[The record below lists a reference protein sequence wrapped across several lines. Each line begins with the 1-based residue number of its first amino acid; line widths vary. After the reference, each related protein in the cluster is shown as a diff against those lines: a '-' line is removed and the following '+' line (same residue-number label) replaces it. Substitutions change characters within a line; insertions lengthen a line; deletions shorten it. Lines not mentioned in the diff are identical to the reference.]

1 VLLDAAR
8 ESSMRPTV
16 RSRRLGAQLR
26 SYREQARLDQT
37 RVAGAIGIKQA
48 HMSSIENGRTKI
60 SAEKLATLVE
70 ELQIPAE
77 TTARM
82 EDLRARAHVPGWWQD
97 YGDILSEPVQALIE
111 LEEDASWIRSF
122 DGQVITGLLQIRGYA
137 ERIITASAPHL
148 RVGDIDRY
156 LELRMRRQQ
165 YLTKGMRLTAIMS
178 EAALRQQVG
187 GPALLRKQLQHLT
200 AATREYDVT
209 VQVVP
214 FTADAHAALC
224 DQFEIIQWPLETD
237 PEAVYVDGQTSWRVH
252 ERNREI
258 RQYNHAFGSV
268 QSQALSTPDSIE
280 LIGDLIE
287 ELPT

>member
-1 VLLDAAR
+1 
-8 ESSMRPTV
+8 MRPTV
-16 RSRRLGAQLR
+16 RSRRLGTQLR
-26 SYREQARLDQT
+26 SYREQAHLDQT
-37 RVAGAIGIKQA
+37 RVAGVIGIKQA

-60 SAEKLATLVE
+60 SAEKLATLVDA
-70 ELQIPAE
+70 LGIPAE
-77 TTARM
+77 VAARM

-97 YGDILSEPVQALIE
+97 YGDILSEPIQALIE

-122 DGQVITGLLQIRGYA
+122 DGPVIPGLLQIREYA
-137 ERIITASAPHL
+137 ERIITAGSMHL

-165 YLTKGMRLTAIMS
+165 RLAEGMRLTAIMS
-178 EAALRQQVG
+178 ETAIRQQVG
-187 GPALLRKQLQHLT
+187 GPALLREQLHHLT
-200 AATREYDVT
+200 RMVREHDVT

-214 FTADAHAALC
+214 FTADAHAALG

-237 PEAVYVDGQTSWRVH
+237 PEAVYVDGLTSYIVH
-252 ERNREI
+252 ERNHEI

>member
-1 VLLDAAR
+1 
-8 ESSMRPTV
+8 MRPTV

-26 SYREQARLDQT
+26 SYREDAHLDQT

-60 SAEKLATLVE
+60 SAEKLAVLVE

-77 TTARM
+77 SAARM
-82 EDLRARAHVPGWWQD
+82 EDLRARAHIPGWWQD

-122 DGQVITGLLQIRGYA
+122 DGPVIPGLLQIRGYA

-178 EAALRQQVG
+178 EAAVRQQVG
-187 GPALLRKQLQHLT
+187 GPTLLRKQLHHLT
-200 AATREYDVT
+200 CMVREYDVT

-214 FTADAHAALC
+214 FTADAHAALG
-224 DQFEIIQWPLETD
+224 DQFVIIQWPLEND
-237 PEAVYVDGQTSWRVH
+237 PEAVCVDGLTSWVVH
-252 ERNREI
+252 EGNGDI
-258 RQYNHAFGSV
+258 RRYNHAFGSV
-268 QSQALSTPDSIE
+268 QGRALSPQDSIA
-280 LIGDLIE
+280 LISDLIE

>member
-1 VLLDAAR
+1 
-8 ESSMRPTV
+8 MRPTV

-26 SYREQARLDQT
+26 GYREQAHLDQT
-37 RVAGAIGIKQA
+37 RVAGTIGIKQA

-60 SAEKLATLVE
+60 SAEKLAALVD
-70 ELQIPAE
+70 ELHIPAE
-77 TTARM
+77 AASRM

-97 YGDILSEPVQALIE
+97 FGDILSEPVQALIE

-122 DGQVITGLLQIRGYA
+122 DGQVITGLLQIREYA
-137 ERIITASAPHL
+137 ERIITASTPHL

-156 LELRMRRQQ
+156 LELRMRRQER
-165 YLTKGMRLTAIMS
+165 LNKGVRLTAIMS
-178 EAALRQQVG
+178 EAAIRQQVG
-187 GPALLRKQLQHLT
+187 GPELLRTQLRHLT
-200 AATREYDVT
+200 RAVREYDVT

-214 FTADAHAALC
+214 FTADAHAALG

-237 PEAVYVDGQTSWRVH
+237 PEAVYVDGQTSWVVH
-252 ERNREI
+252 ERNRAV
-258 RQYNHAFGSV
+258 RQYAHAFASV
-268 QSQALSTPDSIE
+268 QSKALSPSDSLA

>member
-1 VLLDAAR
+1 VPLDAAR
-8 ESSMRPTV
+8 ENPMRPTV

-26 SYREQARLDQT
+26 SYRDQAHLDQT
-37 RVAGAIGIKQA
+37 RLAGAIGVKQA

-60 SAEKLATLVE
+60 SAEKLATLVDA
-70 ELQIPAE
+70 LGIPTEVA
-77 TTARM
+77 ARM
-82 EDLRARAHVPGWWQD
+82 EDLRARAHIPGWWQD
-97 YGDILSEPVQALIE
+97 YGDILSEPIQALIE

-122 DGQVITGLLQIRGYA
+122 DGPVIPGLLQIRGYA

-178 EAALRQQVG
+178 EAALRQQIG
-187 GPALLRKQLQHLT
+187 GPALLREQLRHLT
-200 AATREYDVT
+200 RAVREHDVT

-214 FTADAHAALC
+214 FTTDAHAALG
-224 DQFEIIQWPLETD
+224 DQFAIIQWPLETD
-237 PEAVYVDGQTSWRVH
+237 PEAVCVDGQTSWVVH
-252 ERNREI
+252 EGNREV
-258 RQYNHAFGSV
+258 RQYNHGFGSV
-268 QSQALSTPDSIE
+268 QSQALSVPDSIT

>member
-1 VLLDAAR
+1 
-8 ESSMRPTV
+8 MRPTV

-26 SYREQARLDQT
+26 GYREQAHLDQT

-60 SAEKLATLVE
+60 SAEKLATLVGA
-70 ELQIPAE
+70 LDIPAE
-77 TTARM
+77 VAARM

-97 YGDILSEPVQALIE
+97 YGDILSEPIQALIE

-122 DGQVITGLLQIRGYA
+122 DGQVVTGLLQIRDYA
-137 ERIITASAPHL
+137 ERIITAGSMHL

-165 YLTKGMRLTAIMS
+165 RLTKGMRLTAIMS
-178 EAALRQQVG
+178 EAAVRQQVG
-187 GPALLRKQLQHLT
+187 GPTLLRKQLHHLT
-200 AATREYDVT
+200 RMVREYDVT

-214 FTADAHAALC
+214 FAADAHAALC

-237 PEAVYVDGQTSWRVH
+237 PEAVYVDGLTSYIVH

-258 RQYNHAFGSV
+258 RQYTHAFGSV

-280 LIGDLIE
+280 LIGDLIK
-287 ELPT
+287 ELPE

>member
-1 VLLDAAR
+1 
-8 ESSMRPTV
+8 MRPTV

-26 SYREQARLDQT
+26 SYREQVRLDQT